1 MDLLLPIVTNTA
13 EFIWD
18 TVFGKWM
25 GNPEGHT
32 KSTCTALYSSLLPTS
47 QQPSTLK
54 FKTEP
59 AGRGMMQCT
68 GKSQPSQSKPQAK
81 ALLLP
86 VGRYQGCQ
94 RQWKHKIQIDCLFP
108 HRHENHSSSINNAL
122 GLICQEF
129 QKNEFKTKKTSSIFM
144 IMPVKSVGWKIR
156 LHTVLSQKIPPHHC
170 RLF

>member
-1 MDLLLPIVTNTA
+1 
-13 EFIWD
+13 
-18 TVFGKWM
+18 M
-25 GNPEGHT
+25 GNLHAEGHT

-108 HRHENHSSSINNAL
+108 HRHENHSSSIINAL